1 MQTLKKLLF
10 LLSAHEKKRA
20 GLLLIMILILSFL
33 DMIGVA
39 SIMPFIA
46 VLTNPSLVESNFFLK
61 YMFQASGIFGVESAQ
76 EFMFFLGVLLFF
88 ILIITLIFRAI
99 VTYIQLRFIFLMERS
114 IGKRLVDGYLHQP
127 YSWFLNRHSADLGKS
142 ILSETGKI
150 AGRGLGNLM
159 DLIAK
164 SSVTIAIIILL
175 IIVDP
180 KLAFIVGL
188 TLSAVY
194 VLIYFSVNKYV
205 KKLGEDS
212 LKNNQLRF
220 TAVNEA
226 FGAVKE
232 IKVGGLEQ
240 IYINNFSIS
249 SKIFALTQAYVS
261 SIAQLPRFFLES
273 IGFGGVLLI
282 ILYGMSDTGSFNNAL
297 PIISVYVFAGY
308 RLLPALQQMYSC
320 FTQLTYVGPSLDEL
334 NNDLR
339 NLQSHDGNKDNSILA
354 FNKTIT
360 LKNIDYNYPNSSI
373 KALKNISI
381 DIPINSKVGLVG
393 ATGSGKTTLID
404 VILGLLEPQDGSLEI
419 DGKLITKLNTRS
431 WQRNIGFVPQ
441 HIYLS
446 DDTVAANIAFGIEH
460 KDIDQLAVERASKVA
475 SLHEFI
481 INELPK
487 QYQATIGERGIRL
500 SGGQR
505 QRIGIARALYH
516 DPKVLIF
523 DEATSALDGTTEKI
537 VMDAINHLR
546 KDVTIIIIAHRL
558 STVKKCDK
566 IYVLEKGKIKVQG
579 NFDELINL
587 DNQFREN
594 VKNSF

>member
-1 MQTLKKLLF
+1 
-10 LLSAHEKKRA
+10 
-20 GLLLIMILILSFL
+20 
-33 DMIGVA
+33 
-39 SIMPFIA
+39 
-46 VLTNPSLVESNFFLK
+46 
-61 YMFQASGIFGVESAQ
+61 
-76 EFMFFLGVLLFF
+76 
-88 ILIITLIFRAI
+88 
-99 VTYIQLRFIFLMERS
+99 MERS

-500 SGGQR
+500 SGGQC

>member
-1 MQTLKKLLF
+1 
-10 LLSAHEKKRA
+10 
-20 GLLLIMILILSFL
+20 MILILAFL
-33 DMIGVA
+33 DMVGVA

-46 VLTNPSLVESNFFLK
+46 VLTNPGIVETNYFLK
-61 YMFQASGIFGVESAQ
+61 YMFQASSIFGVQNTQ

-88 ILIITLIFRAI
+88 ILIFTLIFRAI
-99 VTYIQLRFIFLMERS
+99 VTYIQLRFIFLMEHS
-114 IGKRLVDGYLHQP
+114 IGRRLVEGYLHQP
-127 YSWFLNRHSADLGKS
+127 YSWFLSRHSADLGKS
-142 ILSETGKI
+142 ILSESGKI
-150 AGRGLGNLM
+150 VGRGLSNLM

-175 IIVDP
+175 IIIDP
-180 KLAFIVGL
+180 KLALIVGL
-188 TLSAVY
+188 SLSIIY
-194 VLIYFSVNKYV
+194 VLIYYSVNKYL
-205 KKLGEDS
+205 KKIGKDS

-220 TAVNEA
+220 TAVSEA

-240 IYINNFSIS
+240 TYINNFSIS

-261 SIAQLPRFFLES
+261 SIAQIPRFFLES

-282 ILYGMSDTGSFNNAL
+282 ILYSMSDTGSFNNAL

-308 RLLPALQQMYSC
+308 RLLPALQMMYSC
-320 FTQLTYVGPSLDEL
+320 FTQITFVGPSIDEL

-339 NLQSHDGNKDNSILA
+339 NLQSHDEKQSESILD
-354 FNKTIT
+354 FNKTIN
-360 LKNIDYNYPNSSI
+360 LKSVDYNYPNSSI
-373 KALKNISI
+373 KALKNINI
-381 DIPINSKVGLVG
+381 NIPINSTVGLVG

-404 VILGLLEPQDGSLEI
+404 IILGLLEPQNGSLEI
-419 DGKLITKLNTRS
+419 DGKLITKFNTKS
-431 WQRNIGFVPQ
+431 WQRYIGFVPQ
-441 HIYLS
+441 DIYLS
-446 DDTVAANIAFGIEH
+446 DDTVAANIAFGIDH
-460 KDIDQLAVERASKVA
+460 KDIDQLAVERASKIA

-481 INELPK
+481 IDELPK
-487 QYQATIGERGIRL
+487 KYQTTIGERGIRL

-537 VMDAINHLR
+537 VMDAINNLR
-546 KDVTIIIIAHRL
+546 KDITIIIIAHRL
-558 STVKKCDK
+558 STVKRCDQ
-566 IYVLEKGKIKVQG
+566 IYVLERGKLKAQG
-579 NFDELINL
+579 NFNELIDL
-587 DNQFREN
+587 DSQFREN

>member
-1 MQTLKKLLF
+1 MQILKKLLF

-20 GLLLIMILILSFL
+20 GLLLIMILILSFI

-46 VLTNPSLVESNFFLK
+46 VLTNPSLLETNYLLK
-61 YMFQASGIFGVESAQ
+61 YMFQVSSIFGVENSQ
-76 EFMFFLGVLLFF
+76 EFMFFSGVLLFF
-88 ILIITLIFRAI
+88 ILIFTLIFRAI
-99 VTYIQLRFIFLMERS
+99 VTYIQLRFTFMLEHS
-114 IGKRLVDGYLHQP
+114 IGKRLVEAYLYQP

-142 ILSETGKI
+142 ILSETGKV
-150 AGRGLGNLM
+150 AGRGLGNLL

-164 SSVTIAIIILL
+164 SGVTIAIIILL
-175 IIVDP
+175 IIIDP
-180 KLAFIVGL
+180 KLALIVGFS
-188 TLSAVY
+188 LSVTY
-194 VLIYFSVNKYV
+194 VLIYYSFNKFL
-205 KKLGEDS
+205 KKIGKDS

-220 TAVNEA
+220 AAVSEA

-240 IYINNFSIS
+240 TYINNFSIS
-249 SKIFALTQAYVS
+249 SKIFALTQAYVT
-261 SIAQLPRFFLES
+261 SIAQLPRFFLEC

-282 ILYGMSDTGSFNNAL
+282 ILYTMSDTGSFNNAL

-308 RLLPALQQMYSC
+308 RLLPALQQIYSC
-320 FTQLTYVGPSLDEL
+320 FTQLTFVVPSLDEL
-334 NNDLR
+334 SNDLR
-339 NLQSHDGNKDNSILA
+339 NLQFDEGKQDQSNLA

-360 LKNIDYNYPNSSI
+360 LKNINYNYPNSSL
-373 KALKNISI
+373 KALKNISLNI
-381 DIPINSKVGLVG
+381 DINSTVGLVG

-446 DDTVAANIAFGIEH
+446 DDTVAANIAFGIDR
-460 KDIDQLAVERASKVA
+460 KDIDQLAVERASKIA

-481 INELPK
+481 IDELPK
-487 QYQATIGERGIRL
+487 QYKTTVGERGIRL

-537 VMDAINHLR
+537 VMNAINNLR
-546 KDVTIIIIAHRL
+546 KDITTIIIAHRL
-558 STVKKCDK
+558 STVKKCNK
-566 IYVLEKGKIKVQG
+566 IYILEKGKLKAQG

-587 DNQFREN
+587 DSQFREN